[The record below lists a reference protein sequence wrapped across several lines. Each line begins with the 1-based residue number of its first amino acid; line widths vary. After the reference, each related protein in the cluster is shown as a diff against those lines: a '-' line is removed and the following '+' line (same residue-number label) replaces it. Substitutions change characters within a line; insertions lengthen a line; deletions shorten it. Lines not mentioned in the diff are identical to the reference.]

1 MAEEEENE
9 MDRITVVDDE
19 GNELHCAV
27 IAVAELDGVDYALLA
42 EESSL
47 DDEDS
52 DTLELLI
59 FQYEEGEEG
68 DVILTGIESEETFN
82 MVQAFFQDLMDGGEE
97 GEEE

>member
-1 MAEEEENE
+1 MAEEEND

-27 IAVAELDGVDYALLA
+27 IAVAELDGIDYALLA
-42 EESSL
+42 EEAAL
-47 DDEDS
+47 ADEES

-68 DVILTGIESEETFN
+68 EVILTGVESEETFN
-82 MVQAFFQDLMDGGEE
+82 MVQAFFQELLEGGE
-97 GEEE
+97 G

>member
-1 MAEEEENE
+1 VAEEEND

-27 IAVAELDGVDYALLA
+27 IAVAELDGIDYALLA
-42 EESSL
+42 EEAAL
-47 DDEDS
+47 ADEES

-68 DVILTGIESEETFN
+68 EVILTGVESEETFN
-82 MVQAFFQDLMDGGEE
+82 MVQAFFQELLEGGE
-97 GEEE
+97 G